1 MSRIDGYLHPKVNPV
16 HHRNPVPK
24 HGVWLGQDYR
34 MSSID
39 GLDAVTQQLAKKIIF
54 SARRCNERAAL
65 LLHTVRRIVSRIRC
79 FGCTDSMSLL

>member
-1 MSRIDGYLHPKVNPV
+1 MSR
-16 HHRNPVPK
+16 
-24 HGVWLGQDYR
+24 
-34 MSSID
+34 ID